1 MPYTI
6 LINTATNHMSLLP
19 YIGSVINL
27 GNSFS
32 QATRPKNVGQLSDMI
47 QEFRD
52 LDCDHSVNQWEEYY
66 DQTQGKDKIQEAS
79 LKIWEYVQR
88 IKNNL
93 EELTEEDVY
102 NWTKDLI
109 IDKTF
114 SGLQVQLDV
123 LKLAAEGKPFRLA
136 KPEEESKGIDGY
148 IGDEPVSIKPK
159 SYKKT
164 IESGKES
171 IPYRIIYY
179 TQGEKQGLKLHE

>member
-1 MPYTI
+1 MT
-6 LINTATNHMSLLP
+6 LLP

-47 QEFRD
+47 QDFRE
-52 LDCDHSVNQWEEYY
+52 LDCNHSVDTWEEYY
-66 DQTQGKDKIQEAS
+66 NQNQGEEKIQEAS
-79 LKIWEYVQR
+79 VKIWEYVQR

-102 NWTKDLI
+102 AWTKDLI

-114 SGLQVQLDV
+114 SGLQIQLDV
-123 LKLAAEGKPFRLA
+123 LKLASNGESYRLA
-136 KPEEESKGIDGY
+136 KPDEESKGIDGY

-179 TQGEKQGLKLHE
+179 TNGEKQGLKIHE